1 MLKVCSSATGED
13 LTTRA
18 NLKDELGLTDNADDA
33 ILDRLITRASAW
45 AADRLGTYPFRQ
57 VYRETVAAYGRR
69 HLMLSR
75 HPIRNVTSVYSGTD
89 TGTATEVKS
98 TEYRRADDEAGLL
111 SRDQG
116 WAWTARSADQ
126 LSAIPLPGMEEHRY
140 LVDYEAGWTFGT
152 TSTLGGTTSTGRTL
166 PQAIEQA
173 VLLKAR
179 SWYLRRK
186 GDPSVKSQ
194 SIGDLSITYRDEGGQ
209 MDDEAEAL
217 LGPYRRLR

>member
-1 MLKVCSSATGED
+1 MLNVCATSSSED
-13 LTTRA
+13 LTSRA

-33 ILDRLITRASAW
+33 MLDRLITRASGW
-45 AADRLGTYPFRQ
+45 AVDQLGYYPFRQ
-57 VYRETVAAYGRR
+57 AYSETVAAYGRR

-75 HPIRNVTSVYSGTD
+75 VPIRHVARVYAGTD
-89 TGTATEVKS
+89 TGTATEIKS

-111 SRDQG
+111 SRDNG
-116 WAWTARSADQ
+116 WAWSARSVESLTD
-126 LSAIPLPGMEEHRY
+126 IPVPGMETATY
-140 LVDYEAGWTFGT
+140 LVDYEAGWTLGT
-152 TSTLGGTTSTGRTL
+152 TSTVGGTTSTWRTL
-166 PQAIEQA
+166 PQAVEQA

-194 SIGDLSITYRDEGGQ
+194 SIGDLSVTYREEGGQ